1 LPFAL
6 VLVVVLQGL
15 FGKWTLLLKLVIV
28 MLHLLGGLTLV
39 AFLAWLFAR
48 HLQRTGGQPSA
59 LRSIRPLAAIAL
71 IVLGMQ
77 IALGGWV
84 STNYAAVACVDF
96 PTCRGTWKPTAD
108 FVHGFHFLRE
118 LGMTAEAEPL
128 SNDALNAIHRAHR
141 IGALVTF
148 LTLMYV
154 AYRAMRLPAL
164 RSLGGVVLVLLF
176 VQVTLGIARVLGSLP
191 LPVAVAH
198 NGVAALLLAALVMLN
213 FAILSPSSFG
223 R

>member
-1 LPFAL
+1 
-6 VLVVVLQGL
+6 
-15 FGKWTLLLKLVIV
+15 
-28 MLHLLGGLTLV
+28 LH
-39 AFLAWLFAR
+39 
-48 HLQRTGGQPSA
+48 
-59 LRSIRPLAAIAL
+59 
-71 IVLGMQ
+71 
-77 IALGGWV
+77 
-84 STNYAAVACVDF
+84 
-96 PTCRGTWKPTAD
+96 
-108 FVHGFHFLRE
+108 
-118 LGMTAEAEPL
+118 
-128 SNDALNAIHRAHR
+128 AIHRAHR

-148 LTLMYV
+148 LTQMYV